1 MDTTARVVT
10 YSDEYKDAFER
21 LNLEWIER
29 YFSVEEADKVY
40 LRNPREKIVDAGG
53 EVFFILDREG
63 IQGTCALIKQTP
75 ETYELSKMAVAP
87 SARGRGYANLL
98 MEAAIEDARRKKAHR
113 IFLLSNTVLAPAIRL
128 YEKYGFSTVRLIDDH
143 PDYKRANIEMALD
156 LT

>member
-1 MDTTARVVT
+1 MDTAQVVT
-10 YSDEYKDAFER
+10 YSDEYKDEFER

-29 YFSVEEADKVY
+29 YFSVEDADKVY

-53 EVFFILDREG
+53 EVFFILENER
-63 IQGTCALIKQTP
+63 IQGTCALIKQPTG
-75 ETYELSKMAVAP
+75 TYELSKMAVAP

-98 MEAAIEDARRKKAHR
+98 MEAAIEHARRKNARR
-113 IFLLSNTVLAPAIRL
+113 IFLFSNTVLAPAIRL
-128 YEKYGFSTVRLIDDH
+128 YEKYGFRTVRLMDDH